1 MAYRITETCIGCG
14 LCARS
19 CPAGAISG
27 ENKSLHVIDPGRCV
41 DCGLCAK
48 MCPKSAILDGAGNAS
63 PKIPKKD
70 WQMPAIERSGCVAC
84 SVCVEN
90 CPKNCLKIEGPKYH
104 GDISCVCVMDKAD
117 ECIGCGI
124 CSRVCPVKAVRMV
137 SRAEFEQ
144 YRKQDAIEAAFAS
157 EGGIR
162 RSLEKE
168 RKGIDMGKIYAKIYQ
183 GVFSV
188 GMNFLPWS
196 VPQTL
201 IGPGKVKELPALI
214 KSKGFTK
221 VLIVTDKV
229 LMGLGLL
236 NGLLEAMDKE
246 GISYVIYDGVQPNP
260 TDINID
266 EGVAIYK
273 ENGCQ
278 AMIAFGGGS
287 PMDCSKGIGAKL
299 AHPNKSIDKLQGLFR
314 VLKRIP
320 VIFAV
325 PTTAGT
331 GSETT
336 VAAVITNSKDHHKAS
351 LNDTCLL
358 PKYAVL
364 DPELT
369 TGLPKKVTS
378 TTGLDALCH
387 AVESYTNHTYNTK
400 LENDYAVEAVKLI
413 YDNLYRAYCDGSDLE
428 AREHMQIAAFKAGR
442 SFTRGCVGYVH
453 AVGHT
458 LGGLYGMPHGLA
470 MSVILPFV
478 MRQFGSAAHE
488 RLARLAEACGMEGKT
503 DAEKAD
509 KFIGWIEE
517 MKQKMEIPEKVDCI
531 KDEDIDQII
540 AWAMKEANPL
550 YPTPVYWEKPD
561 FEKLISAIRA

>member
-1 MAYRITETCIGCG
+1 
-14 LCARS
+14 
-19 CPAGAISG
+19 
-27 ENKSLHVIDPGRCV
+27 
-41 DCGLCAK
+41 
-48 MCPKSAILDGAGNAS
+48 
-63 PKIPKKD
+63 
-70 WQMPAIERSGCVAC
+70 
-84 SVCVEN
+84 
-90 CPKNCLKIEGPKYH
+90 
-104 GDISCVCVMDKAD
+104 
-117 ECIGCGI
+117 
-124 CSRVCPVKAVRMV
+124 
-137 SRAEFEQ
+137 
-144 YRKQDAIEAAFAS
+144 
-157 EGGIR
+157 
-162 RSLEKE
+162 
-168 RKGIDMGKIYAKIYQ
+168 MGKIYARIYQ
-183 GVFSV
+183 AVFSV
-188 GMNFLPWS
+188 GMNVLPWR
-196 VPQTL
+196 VPETMT
-201 IGPGKVKELPALI
+201 GPGKVKELPALI
-214 KSKGFTK
+214 KKKGFQK

-236 NGLLEAMDKE
+236 NGLLEAMERE
-246 GISYVIYDGVQPNP
+246 GVGYVIYDGVQPNP

-266 EGVAIYK
+266 EGVAVYK

-299 AHPNKSIDKLQGLFR
+299 AHPKKSIDKLQGLFR
-314 VLKRIP
+314 VLKKIP

-400 LENDYAVEAVKLI
+400 LENDYAIDAVKLI

-428 AREHMQIAAFKAGR
+428 ARQNMQIAAFKAGR

-458 LGGLYGMPHGLA
+458 LGGLYGLPHGLA
-470 MSVILPFV
+470 MSVILPYV
-478 MRQFGSAAHE
+478 MRQFGSAAHA

-503 DAEKAD
+503 DAEKAA

-517 MKQKMEIPEKVDCI
+517 MKKKMEIPEKVDCI
-531 KDEDIDQII
+531 RDEDIDQII